1 MFISFVH
8 VVFNVCRLLQTHVF
22 NSCFHSFSFTG
33 VYFNY
38 HGNIFYYWVMTSQTE
53 KITLRKRLFSYIV
66 FHLQF
71 ISQKFWILLCLKQGN
86 VKAANCWYYIK
97 IFLIASVT
105 PHHINQLL
113 LAFTGKHKV
122 VCMVI
127 CLKGHSK
134 PAYSLVS
141 IWFYQRFISGQSF
154 RRIMTQSRR
163 CLCATVFNTFSL
175 VHFLSFY

>member
-22 NSCFHSFSFTG
+22 NSCFHSFSFTA
-33 VYFNY
+33 VCFNY

-53 KITLRKRLFSYIV
+53 NIILLQGNIYIV

-71 ISQKFWILLCLKQGN
+71 ISHKSWILQCLKQGN

-97 IFLIASVT
+97 IFLITSVT

-127 CLKGHSK
+127 CLKGHWR

-163 CLCATVFNTFSL
+163 CLCATVFNTFSF

>member
-1 MFISFVH
+1 MYIITNARIQFLFSLLFLYWCVFQLSWKYILLLSYDISDWK
-8 VVFNVCRLLQTHVF
+8 
-22 NSCFHSFSFTG
+22 
-33 VYFNY
+33 YK
-38 HGNIFYYWVMTSQTE
+38 MTS
-53 KITLRKRLFSYIV
+53 RKHLFSYIV
-66 FHLQF
+66 FYLQF

-97 IFLIASVT
+97 IFLITSVT

-163 CLCATVFNTFSL
+163 CLCATFCNIFFFS
-175 VHFLSFY
+175 SFFVLQLILAVLNHM

>member
-1 MFISFVH
+1 MCVDYYKRTYSIP
-8 VVFNVCRLLQTHVF
+8 VFTPFPLLLCVSIIMEIYFTIELWHLRLK
-22 NSCFHSFSFTG
+22 
-33 VYFNY
+33 
-38 HGNIFYYWVMTSQTE
+38 
-53 KITLRKRLFSYIV
+53 KITLRKRLFFYIV

-97 IFLIASVT
+97 IFLITSVT

-163 CLCATVFNTFSL
+163 CLCATVFNTFSF
-175 VHFLSFY
+175 VQFLSFY